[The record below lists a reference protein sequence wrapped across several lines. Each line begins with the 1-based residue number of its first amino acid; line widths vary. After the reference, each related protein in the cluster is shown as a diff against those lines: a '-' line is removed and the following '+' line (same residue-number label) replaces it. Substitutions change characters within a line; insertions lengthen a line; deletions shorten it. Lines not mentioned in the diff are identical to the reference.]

1 MTCNRPEAAADALPF
16 NILPAHACAGS
27 AGWRPCEVAGEH
39 DLSGRVSTSG
49 FGIHEWFGIL
59 VHCQ

>member
-1 MTCNRPEAAADALPF
+1 MTHSRTEHLAGTLPF

-27 AGWRPCEVAGEH
+27 AGWRPCEVAGAH
-39 DLSGRVSTSG
+39 DLSGTVSTSG
-49 FGIHEWFGIL
+49 FGTRQYSDSL

>member
-1 MTCNRPEAAADALPF
+1 MTHTREEHLAGTIPL

-27 AGWRPCEVAGEH
+27 AGWRPCDMAGAH

-49 FGIHEWFGIL
+49 LLIYQRSGTL

>member
-1 MTCNRPEAAADALPF
+1 MTHSRAEHLAGTLPF

-27 AGWRPCEVAGEH
+27 TGWRPCEVAGEH

-49 FGIHEWFGIL
+49 FGIH
-59 VHCQ
+59 